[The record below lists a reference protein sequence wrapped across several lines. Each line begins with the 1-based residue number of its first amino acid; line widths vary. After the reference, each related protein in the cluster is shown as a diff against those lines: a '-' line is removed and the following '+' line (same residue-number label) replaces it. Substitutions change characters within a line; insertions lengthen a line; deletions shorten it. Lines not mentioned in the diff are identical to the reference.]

1 MSPAQPSVAAAHTLC
16 CGILFLTVA
25 MKKSMTPFLNLGKTL
40 AAALL
45 CSAVLAPAAHAQDK
59 QDAAKKELATR
70 IVNLQKAQ
78 DMDALI
84 AQLAGTANRAVVEAW
99 LPRLDKMPAARQKT
113 VADQL
118 DVELKKFNDDVV
130 RLIKNRNERISLDV
144 LVPAYSERF
153 TADELKQLVA
163 FLESPVIKKYYAA
176 NPHMANLLGQKLV
189 EATRADVESR
199 IKEFDT
205 RAAQIVGNAPRAGAA
220 AATTRKK

>member
-1 MSPAQPSVAAAHTLC
+1 
-16 CGILFLTVA
+16 
-25 MKKSMTPFLNLGKTL
+25 MKPFLNLGKTI

-45 CSAVLAPAAHAQDK
+45 CTAALAPAAYAQDK
-59 QDAAKKELATR
+59 QDTAKKELATR

-99 LPRLDKMPAARQKT
+99 LPRLDKMPAARQKA

-118 DVELKKFNDDVV
+118 DVELKKFNDDVT
-130 RLIKNRNERISLDV
+130 RLIKTRNDRISLDV

-199 IKEFDT
+199 IKEFDA
-205 RAAQIVGNAPRAGAA
+205 RAAKIVGTGSNRSSAARTGAA
-220 AATTRKK
+220 RK

>member
-1 MSPAQPSVAAAHTLC
+1 
-16 CGILFLTVA
+16 
-25 MKKSMTPFLNLGKTL
+25 MKKSMTPFLNLGKTI
-40 AAALL
+40 ATALL
-45 CSAVLAPAAHAQDK
+45 CTAALAPAAYAQDK

-99 LPRLDKMPAARQKT
+99 LPRLDKMPAARQKA

-130 RLIKNRNERISLDV
+130 RLIKTRNDRISLDV

-153 TADELKQLVA
+153 TADELKQLVT

-199 IKEFDT
+199 IKEFDA
-205 RAAQIVGNAPRAGAA
+205 RAAKIVGSGNERSGATRAGAA
-220 AATTRKK
+220 RK